1 MWEHLKES
9 AKRQMVETMA
19 DHIALALSNLTLM
32 DTLREQA
39 IHDSLTGLFNR
50 RYMEETLKR
59 ELSRAA
65 RKNVPL
71 GIIMLDLDHFKQFND
86 TFGHSAG
93 DALLRE
99 LGVFLQ
105 SHIRGEDIACRQ
117 GGEEF
122 MLILPEASLD
132 NTRKRAEQLGEEVKH
147 LNVQYRGQSLG
158 AVTLSIGVAVFPDH
172 GLTVDSLLQSADSAL
187 YRAKKAGRDR
197 VMAGEAIK

>member
-1 MWEHLKES
+1 
-9 AKRQMVETMA
+9 MVETMA

-99 LGVFLQ
+99 LGVFFQ

-132 NTRKRAEQLGEEVKH
+132 NTRKRAEHLGEEVKH

-158 AVTLSIGVAVFPDH
+158 APY
-172 GLTVDSLLQSADSAL
+172 Q
-187 YRAKKAGRDR
+187 
-197 VMAGEAIK
+197 